1 MSVVVPLLS
10 GVATGYL
17 AWLAEERHM
26 MRGLIAACSAA
37 GLSWQYGLPGCLA
50 SLAVTCTWLR
60 LRLEGRS
67 QGRVVCCK
75 PEESMELAA
84 KTRATIIAQIIQA
97 CPSLASPRYLPTLW
111 AADTWAN
118 CGLFIAKQIYDKSC
132 LRRDKYT
139 REVLVLEDGGTVSID
154 YAECPEEILDTAPIV
169 IFLHTITGSAK
180 ETGYFMRYA
189 VRRGWRTC
197 VFNRR
202 GHAGLHLTSPS
213 FNVMGESSDTAAQV
227 ESVRKRFPN
236 SSYLAM
242 VGISAGS
249 GLLVTYLGKEGDRT
263 PVQAAASLCPAYDIT
278 RAFSR
283 LSMNYPSVDKHIL
296 GSMKRLF
303 LKPNLAILNE
313 KSPEALQDCSAATT
327 IHEFLHAHWPFSG
340 AASLEEYWAEN
351 NPMEW
356 VDKVA
361 RPTLIV
367 NAEDDMVCLAENI
380 REDIVAALPG
390 ALLLR
395 TQKGSHIAYNEGIFG
410 TGNYLS
416 RVTMDFLDAAR
427 AVSKGQA
434 KKDL

>member
-1 MSVVVPLLS
+1 MTVAVPLFS

-17 AWLAEERHM
+17 AWLAEDRNM
-26 MRGLIAACSAA
+26 IRGLIAACSAA
-37 GLSWQYGLPGCLA
+37 GLSWQCGLPGCLA

-60 LRLEGRS
+60 LRLEGCS

-75 PEESMELAA
+75 PDDSMELAA
-84 KTRATIIAQIIQA
+84 KTRATIIAQILQA

-111 AADTWAN
+111 AADTWTN

-154 YAECPEEILDTAPIV
+154 YAECPEEMPETAPIV

-227 ESVRKRFPN
+227 ESVRKRFPD

-303 LKPNLAILNE
+303 LKPNLAILND

-340 AASLEEYWAEN
+340 AGSLEEYWAEN

-390 ALLLR
+390 AVLLR
-395 TQKGSHIAYNEGIFG
+395 TQKGSHIAFNEGIFG

-416 RVTMDFLDAAR
+416 RVTMDFLDAAM
-427 AVSKGQA
+427 AVSQAQA